1 MKTRKLFGVGFICLI
16 VVMGVATYL
25 WYLYFHTYEGEVLT
39 KNIRLELINNGK
51 TNYINAI
58 PNDDESVIPIYY
70 FRIKNNVNVP
80 VKYNVIFNDVSATS
94 VGDGCSDATNFKR
107 NELRYELKLDNKIV
121 KTGLLSEV
129 VNDILYTSQMDG
141 RMQDDYSLRVWLDG
155 NTQNS
160 LDRHYHY
167 VVNVMEIEWKPF

>member
-1 MKTRKLFGVGFICLI
+1 MKTKKMFSVGFICLI

-25 WYLYFHTYEGEVLT
+25 WYLYFHNYEGEVLS

-70 FRIKNNVNVP
+70 FRIKNNVDSTA
-80 VKYNVIFNDVSATS
+80 KYNVLINDVSAS
-94 VGDGCSDATNFKR
+94 NAGDGCSDANNFKR
-107 NELRYELKLDNKIV
+107 NELRYELKLDNKVV

-129 VNDILYTSQMDG
+129 VNNILFTSQIDG
-141 RMQDDYSLRVWLDG
+141 NVVDDYSLRVWLDSD
-155 NTQNS
+155 TETS
-160 LDRHYHY
+160 IDRHYHY
-167 VVNVMEIEWKPF
+167 VIDIVEIE